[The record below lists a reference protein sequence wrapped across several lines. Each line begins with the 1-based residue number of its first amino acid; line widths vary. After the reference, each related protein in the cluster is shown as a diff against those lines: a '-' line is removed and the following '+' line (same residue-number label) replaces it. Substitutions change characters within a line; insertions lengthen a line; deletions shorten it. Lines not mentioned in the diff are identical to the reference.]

1 MAEENTVNS
10 QNQLD
15 NQREQEIPEVQNELS
30 KVATNPKQSIMI
42 LVIVAV
48 IFLVIFYKLFFSES
62 EPPPTTV
69 AKPTSVSKPIEE
81 AAKNIPEI
89 PKLPEAPKLQVP
101 TELPPPPPVAKVEL
115 PPVPT
120 PTPTKETSPVVTPLL
135 PTIPTSDKL
144 VKSEDEQ
151 RRLDAKRKSSIV
163 LIEGVPPAK
172 TPEQIAEEAAFVE
185 RGDMRFVLA
194 HGKIIEAVLE
204 SAINSDFTGE
214 VRAIISR
221 DVFSEQGQIILIPKG
236 SKVFGTY
243 TTDTD
248 GAYGRVAII
257 WNRIDLSNGYSINLD
272 ALSVDNLGKPGE
284 QGRVDEKLK
293 ERLTNAILMSAFNI
307 GTAHRLDKIVKP
319 TINSQSAATNTAEG
333 TNIQNLAQ
341 SFNHDITIDE
351 NLKIAQLCSSVQN
364 AITNK
369 TSTAFTSIQQA
380 CNTAQTTTGA
390 QPGQRLRALIT
401 SVNNAA
407 ASLFIST
414 AVSSTPTQAQLA
426 SKQAFTDI
434 TDTMKEFVEQQD
446 FKTTITIDQGT
457 VIKIYVKKDYK
468 FPQRVLNKPKLI
480 N

>member
-10 QNQLD
+10 QNQID

-30 KVATNPKQSIMI
+30 KVATNPKQSIII
-42 LVIVAV
+42 LIIVAV
-48 IFLVIFYKLFFSES
+48 IFLAIFYKMFFSES
-62 EPPPTTV
+62 EPPPATV
-69 AKPTSVSKPIEE
+69 AKPTSVTKPIEE
-81 AAKNIPEI
+81 AATNIPGI
-89 PKLPEAPKLQVP
+89 PKLPDAPKLQVP
-101 TELPPPPPVAKVEL
+101 TELPPPPPLAKVEL
-115 PPVPT
+115 PSVPTPVPT
-120 PTPTKETSPVVTPLL
+120 KEAPNIVTPLP
-135 PTIPTSDKL
+135 PTMPNTDKL
-144 VKSEDEQ
+144 MKSDEDQ
-151 RRLDAKRKSSIV
+151 RRLEAKRKSSIV
-163 LIEGVPPAK
+163 LIAGTPPAK

-194 HGKIIEAVLE
+194 RGKIINAVLE
-204 SAINSDFTGE
+204 TAINSDFGRE
-214 VRAIISR
+214 VRAVISR
-221 DVFSEQGQIILIPKG
+221 DVYSEQGQIILIPKG

-243 TTDTD
+243 NTGTD

-272 ALSVDNLGKPGE
+272 ALSVDNLGRPGE

-293 ERLTNAILMSAFNI
+293 ERLTNSILMSAFNI
-307 GTAHRLDKIVKP
+307 GTAHGLNKIVKP

-341 SFNHDITIDE
+341 SINNAAGTEDF
-351 NLKIAQLCSSVQN
+351 KIAQLCSSVQN
-364 AITNK
+364 AITDK
-369 TSTAFTSIQQA
+369 TSSAFTSVLQA

-390 QPGQRLRALIT
+390 QPGQRLSALIS

-407 ASLFIST
+407 ATLFTST
-414 AVSSTPTQAQLA
+414 AVASTPTQAQLA

-434 TDTMKEFVEQQD
+434 TDTMKDFIEQQD
-446 FKTTITIDQGT
+446 FKTTITLDQGT

-468 FPQRVLNKPKLI
+468 FPLKVLNKSKLI